1 MERIVFD
8 NNELKKAIADG
19 VCEIYLCDNDF
30 LLPDI
35 KNTAFTIIGDVN
47 VKASSEAKCKECGMV
62 FRNFIPQFLN
72 DKNSEFKLIKSQ
84 NNCDDLS
91 ISSFVS
97 SYKSSYKSSYR
108 ASYNGSYYSSLPY
121 SYSARMVDD
130 KSSVESGTY
139 IISVNGYGV
148 DLI

>member
-62 FRNFIPQFLN
+62 FRNFIPRFLN
-72 DKNSEFKLIKSQ
+72 DKNSEFKIINTH
-84 NNCDDLS
+84 NNCDDLCTS
-91 ISSFVS
+91 YFVS
-97 SYKSSYKSSYR
+97 SYKSSYKSSY
-108 ASYNGSYYSSLPY
+108 NGSYYAYFPC
-121 SYSARMVDD
+121 SYPAKLVKDRSN
-130 KSSVESGTY
+130 VESETY
-139 IISVNGYGV
+139 IISINGYGV